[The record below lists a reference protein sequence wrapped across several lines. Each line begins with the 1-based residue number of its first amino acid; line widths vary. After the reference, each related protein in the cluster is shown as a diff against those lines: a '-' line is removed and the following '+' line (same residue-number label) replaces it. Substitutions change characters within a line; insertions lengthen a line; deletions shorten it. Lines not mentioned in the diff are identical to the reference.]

1 MPTTFSTPTCSILLL
16 AGGRG
21 LRVGGQ
27 DKGLLPW
34 HGEPL
39 IAHLQR
45 VARPFTDDLI
55 ISCNRN
61 AAQYAS
67 YADRL
72 VCDPQGDFPGPLA
85 GLCAGLGKARHEWLL
100 VLPCDVPG
108 VDSALIAAMLDA
120 AAQHP
125 HSPLMVRQGEQWEPL
140 LCVIPL
146 ALKEAFETAWQA
158 GERSPRSIMLKLG
171 AQALPC
177 AEGDPRLR
185 NLNTLELLDT

>member
-61 AAQYAS
+61 ADQYAR

-72 VCDPQGDFPGPLA
+72 VCDPQEGFPGPLA
-85 GLCAGLGKARHEWLL
+85 GLRAGLAVARHERLL

-108 VDSALIAAMLDA
+108 VDSSMIAAMLDA
-120 AAQHP
+120 SAQHP
-125 HSPLMVRQGEQWEPL
+125 RRPLMIRQGQHWEPL

-146 ALKEAFETAWQA
+146 ALKAAFDMDWQA
-158 GERSPRSIMLKLG
+158 GERSPRNVMLKLE

-185 NLNTLELLDT
+185 NLNTLELLDP